1 MLRNLFALAAALM
14 VSVSLLAQPEDE
26 YVRYGG
32 VYHTYKHGSL
42 VDTRAPKGYKPFYI
56 SHIGRHGSRFPVDRK
71 YVTNGLFP
79 LMKADSL
86 GILTDEGKLLLK
98 GFAELDSI
106 STGVYGLL
114 CPVGA
119 AEHKGIAERM
129 VRRFP
134 TVFAGRDSVAAVST
148 HKQRCIMSATNFI
161 GELRS
166 EAPGIDV
173 GFVAGENYYDY
184 LCREEMARPGLHIG
198 SVKSDAF
205 MAANMSFDDMY
216 ARFFTD
222 PDTGR
227 KLFASDRVLPEKIYA
242 NGAVADYLGIHYI
255 MRCLTPDEYR
265 VTSVS
270 YNNKMYIQHC
280 NSAEQGEWRT
290 SLMKPLVRDFIDKA
304 DAAMAVDGVAADLR
318 FSHDVGMMPFF
329 SLIGISGYDKSV
341 TFENAYEVWNSS
353 VTMPMAT
360 NLQMVFYRHPRRPE
374 VLVKILL
381 NEEETSI
388 PALGP
393 GPYYDWTGLREYL
406 AKIASR

>member
-1 MLRNLFALAAALM
+1 MRRLLTAVALLLL
-14 VSVSLLAQPEDE
+14 SLGLHARDE
-26 YVRYGG
+26 NVYLEYGG
-32 VYHTYKHGSL
+32 VYHTYRHGDL
-42 VDTRAPKGYKPFYI
+42 TDTRAPRGYKAFYI

-71 YVTNGLFP
+71 YVTNALFP

-86 GILTDEGKLLLK
+86 GILTDEGRRLMR

-119 AEHKGIAERM
+119 REHKGIAERM
-129 VRRFP
+129 VKRFP
-134 TVFAGRDSVAAVST
+134 TVFSGRDSVAAVST

-161 GELRS
+161 GELRAS
-166 EAPGIDV
+166 APGVDV
-173 GFVAGENYYDY
+173 GFVAGEKYYDY
-184 LCREEMARPGLHIG
+184 LCREEMAKPGLHTG

-205 MAANMSFDDMY
+205 MAARMDFTAMFS
-216 ARFFTD
+216 RFFTD
-222 PDTGR
+222 PAAGR
-227 KLFASDRVLPEKIYA
+227 ALFDSDRILPEKIYT
-242 NGAVADYLGIHYI
+242 NGAVADYLGMHDL
-255 MRCLTPDEYR
+255 MHCLTPEEYV

-280 NSAEQGEWRT
+280 NSAEQGQWRT
-290 SLMKPLVRDFIDKA
+290 SLMKPLLKDFIDKA
-304 DAAMAVDGVAADLR
+304 DAAMEPGGVAADLR

-329 SLIGISGYDKSV
+329 SLLGIEPYSKSV
-341 TFENAYEVWNSS
+341 YFDDAYGVWNSS

-360 NLQMVFYRHPRRPE
+360 NMQMVFYRHPRRQTI
-374 VLVKILL
+374 LVKILF

-393 GPYYDWTGLREYL
+393 GPYYDWEALRGYL
-406 AKIASR
+406 ISRL